1 MVRVGAY
8 FRIFI
13 LFIIIASSSTLEANK
28 APLPLIPA
36 AWEGRFLP
44 SSTYAKHWL
53 YERYHSQ
60 EIAHK
65 DLIHFS
71 IKKNSGLNL
80 VWKMHFLGY
89 VPWKESPLFWIQRA
103 ELKKVL
109 GLKLKE
115 ERFSY
120 SHLKTSIEKKGVLN
134 PLVAKKLMLHHFFQA
149 FKAKENRE
157 RQTILELKQLHP
169 GLWLELKDN
178 KIFVAS
184 LPEGNRWSHFQRG
197 QEIADQANAAYKET
211 IDDKQSFDDLNNLL
225 ASLSEFERLHQSKN
239 IPSEKEHSQHFTEL
253 IFQNIPPQGIA
264 FTLEQNYPL
273 EKRLQEAGSLLKIL
287 PSKMKEGVWYSP
299 HAFHV
304 KVYNPKTDKL
314 EYAENFTAYS
324 DDDFIELRSS
334 YFEWENAVLKRDK
347 AKALKFSS
355 LFADKLL
362 KSYSTIATLPYR
374 QASGKTLNYPSF
386 SQLFAERVYFDYP
399 LIGLCIAGYSF
410 SLIACFLGLTSQ
422 DKRSLYFALTF
433 LIATFLLHTFILGLR
448 SYILSR
454 PPVSN
459 MFETALYVPWV
470 AVATSLLLFFFKKNP
485 LPLIASALS
494 SVCLLAI
501 LKFSSLSDKF
511 ENLQAV
517 LDSQYWLIIHVLM
530 VVGSYGIFILAG
542 VLAHVFLIN
551 SCFIEKKSQKQSL
564 LATTILQA
572 IYLGTA
578 LLVGGTLLGG
588 AWAAE
593 SWGRFWDWD
602 PKESW
607 AFISICIYALL
618 IHAFRFGKIANFGLA
633 IGAIIGLMMISFTW
647 YGVNYIL
654 GTGLHSYGFGYGG
667 QWIYYSYLSLEML
680 FVSIVAMIQRR
691 RSFTLQKPCK

>member
-1 MVRVGAY
+1 MCFIGVY
-8 FRIFI
+8 LRIFI
-13 LFIIIASSSTLEANK
+13 MCLALAQICPLTAVQ
-28 APLPLIPA
+28 APIPLIPA

-53 YERYHSQ
+53 YENYHRH
-60 EIAHK
+60 EIAHR

-71 IKKNSGLNL
+71 TKKSNSLKL
-80 VWKMHFLGY
+80 LWKMHFLGY
-89 VPWKESPLFWIQRA
+89 VPWKESPFFWIQRA
-103 ELKKVL
+103 EVKKIL

-120 SHLKTSIEKKGVLN
+120 TLLKGSLEKKGVLN
-134 PLVAKKLMLHHFFQA
+134 PRIAKKLMLHYFFQSLN
-149 FKAKENRE
+149 AKENRGQ
-157 RQTILELKQLHP
+157 QTILELKQLHP
-169 GLWLELKDN
+169 GLWLQLKEN
-178 KIFVAS
+178 KVIIAA
-184 LPEGNRWSHFQRG
+184 LPEGKRWSGFRLG
-197 QEIADQANAAYKET
+197 EVITDQAAIVNKE
-211 IDDKQSFDDLNNLL
+211 IVQDKQNIDDLNALI
-225 ASLSEFERLHQSKN
+225 ASLSEFEKLHQSKN
-239 IPSEKEHSQHFTEL
+239 IPTEKEYAQHLAEL
-253 IFQNIPPQGIA
+253 LFQGIPREGIA
-264 FTLEQNYPL
+264 FTLEQSHPL
-273 EKRLQEAGSLLKIL
+273 EKRFQNAGFLLKIL
-287 PSKMKEGVWYSP
+287 PSKIKEGVWYSP

-304 KVYNPKTDKL
+304 KVYNPKTNKL
-314 EYAENFTAYS
+314 EYANNFTAYS
-324 DDDFIELRSS
+324 DQDFLELRNS
-334 YFEWENAVLKRDK
+334 YFEWENAVLQRDK
-347 AKALKFSS
+347 AKALEHSS
-355 LFADKLL
+355 VFANKLL
-362 KSYSTIATLPYR
+362 KSYSTIASSPYR
-374 QASGKTLNYPSF
+374 KASGKALNYPSH
-386 SQLFAERVYFDYP
+386 SQLVAENTYFDYP
-399 LIGLCIAGYSF
+399 FIGLCIAGYSF
-410 SLIACFLGLTSQ
+410 ALIASLLGFKSQ
-422 DKRSLYFALTF
+422 DKRSLHFALAF

-459 MFETALYVPWV
+459 MFETVLYVPWV
-470 AVATSLLLFFFKKNP
+470 AVITSLLLFFFKKNP

-542 VLAHVFLIN
+542 ILAHIYLIG
-551 SCFIEKKSQKQSL
+551 SCFSENESPKQKM
-564 LATTILQA
+564 LATTLLQA
-572 IYLGTA
+572 AYLGTA

-607 AFISICIYALL
+607 AFISICIYAFW
-618 IHAFRFGKIANFGLA
+618 IHAYRFGKVANFGLA
-633 IGAIIGLMMISFTW
+633 IGAILGLMMISFTW

-654 GTGLHSYGFGYGG
+654 GTGLHSYGFGSGG

-680 FVSIVAMIQRR
+680 FVSIVAMIHRR
-691 RSFTLQKPCK
+691 RAFAQ